1 MVLYTILIEYDNNV
15 NFRET
20 ITIYANNVSDLV
32 HRVENNYFSESGEPV
47 KIIDIVNQQFA

>member
-20 ITIYANNVSDLV
+20 ITIYANNISDLV

>member
-15 NFRET
+15 NFRQHVT
-20 ITIYANNVSDLV
+20 ICANNISDLV
-32 HRVENNYFSESGEPV
+32 HLVENNYFSESGEPA